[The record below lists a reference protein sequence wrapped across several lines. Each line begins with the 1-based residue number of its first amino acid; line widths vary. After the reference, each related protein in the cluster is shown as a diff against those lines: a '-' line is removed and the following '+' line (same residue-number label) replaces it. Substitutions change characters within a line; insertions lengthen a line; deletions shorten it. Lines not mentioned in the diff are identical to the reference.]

1 VYFREPILYE
11 IMKIPFN
18 KPWFAGHE
26 IQHIVNAAYSGHI
39 SGNGAYTKK
48 CHSLFE
54 QRYGIPKCFL
64 TTSCTDAFEM
74 ACLLIDFKPG
84 DEVIMPSF
92 TFVSTAN
99 PFLLRGASIRFADS
113 SAAHPNIDVQG
124 IEELISPA
132 TKAIVVVHY
141 AGVAVDMDAIMQLA
155 SKHNLVVIE
164 DAAHAIEA
172 TYNGKALGSI
182 GHFGMFSFHETKN
195 ISTGEGGMLAIN
207 DPKYIR
213 RAEII
218 WEKGTDR
225 AAFFRGET
233 DKYGWVDVG
242 SSFLPSDIIA
252 GVLYGQMQQ
261 VDEIQ
266 NKRISIWKR
275 YHQNLKPL
283 ADMGFF
289 SLPEI
294 PEFAV
299 NNGHMFYLVLPD
311 EQKRN
316 DLIDYLNANM
326 VQSVFHYLPL
336 HKSRFFEPYHDGRVL
351 PHAERFAVTLLRLP
365 FFYELPLT
373 IVDMICDRIR
383 LFFVGTQ

>member
-1 VYFREPILYE
+1 
-11 IMKIPFN
+11 MKIPFN

-39 SGNGAYTKK
+39 SGNGPYTRK

-54 QRYGIPKCFL
+54 ERYGIKKCFL

-74 ACLLIDFKPG
+74 ACLLIGFKPG

-113 SAAHPNIDVQG
+113 TAAHPNIDVDAM
-124 IEELISPA
+124 EALITPA

-141 AGVAVDMDAIMQLA
+141 AGVAVDMDAVMHLA
-155 SKHNLVVIE
+155 AKHELVVIE
-164 DAAHAIEA
+164 DAAHAIES
-172 TYNGKALGSI
+172 TYKGKPLGSI

-233 DKYGWVDVG
+233 DKYGWVDIG
-242 SSFLPSDIIA
+242 SSFLPSDITA

-261 VDEIQ
+261 ADEIQ
-266 NKRISIWKR
+266 KKRI
-275 YHQNLKPL
+275 
-283 ADMGFF
+283 
-289 SLPEI
+289 EI
-294 PEFAV
+294 
-299 NNGHMFYLVLPD
+299 
-311 EQKRN
+311 
-316 DLIDYLNANM
+316 
-326 VQSVFHYLPL
+326 
-336 HKSRFFEPYHDGRVL
+336 
-351 PHAERFAVTLLRLP
+351 
-365 FFYELPLT
+365 
-373 IVDMICDRIR
+373 
-383 LFFVGTQ
+383 

>member
-1 VYFREPILYE
+1 
-11 IMKIPFN
+11 MKIPFN
-18 KPWFAGHE
+18 KAWFAGHE

-39 SGNGAYTKK
+39 SGNGPYTRK

-54 QRYGIPKCFL
+54 ERYGIKKCFL

-74 ACLLIDFKPG
+74 ACLLIGFKPG

-113 SAAHPNIDVQG
+113 TAAHPNIDVDAM
-124 IEELISPA
+124 EALITPA

-141 AGVAVDMDAIMQLA
+141 AGVAVDMDAVMHLA
-155 SKHNLVVIE
+155 AKHELVVIE
-164 DAAHAIEA
+164 DAAHAIES
-172 TYNGKALGSI
+172 TYKGKPLGSI

-233 DKYGWVDVG
+233 DKYGWVDIG
-242 SSFLPSDIIA
+242 SSFLPSDITA

-261 VDEIQ
+261 ADEIQ
-266 NKRISIWKR
+266 KKRIEIWNR
-275 YHQNLKPL
+275 YYHNLKPL
-283 ADMGFF
+283 ADQGFF
-289 SLPEI
+289 ELPRI
-294 PEFAV
+294 PDYAV
-299 NNGHMFYLVLPD
+299 NNGHMFYLLMPD
-311 EQKRN
+311 EQGRN
-316 DLIDYLNANM
+316 EMIDYLNANM

-336 HKSRFFEPYHDGRVL
+336 HRSKFFTPLHDGRAL
-351 PHAERFAVTLLRLP
+351 PNADRFAATLLRLP

-373 IVDMICDRIR
+373 IVDMICERIGR
-383 LFFVGTQ
+383 FCAAKNS